1 MSKKDNKSSSK
12 KKNTQYDSS
21 SVRYYIPRGSSISK
35 ITGFIALLAFIIH
48 FIIEVIYRLIEK
60 ALVAI
65 ILFTARSIRNG
76 TFAICR
82 GIAGVGK
89 FIGHTFIDC
98 VHGFTR
104 NCNIIHDGFFACFL
118 SCDRFNERVGAA
130 WREKKSSAVPT
141 ALKLTRIGMYNNR
154 RRIASVMNVIIPIIA
169 IGIFAL
175 TVNYWTNKQ
184 YGLILTYNDEQ
195 IATIEYESE
204 FEQAST
210 MVSSRLVHSNT
221 AETLK
226 IVPKY
231 TLTTLDSGKFAKAHE
246 VSDIIISKSTD
257 SIVSAV
263 GYYADGV
270 LIGAMETEDELD
282 EIENEIK
289 SEELKRFTSKSSYSN
304 IKAVFAEKIDKV
316 AGLYP
321 TATVYDK
328 ELMGDI
334 MRKKQPINIYY
345 TAEEGDTLD
354 TVMAKTGL
362 SEKVLNRLNPDI
374 NFNEDLLANTKV
386 VTSSRMA
393 ELTLQVTA
401 DKQYMEDI
409 PYKTVTKY
417 DDTEHVDYLVVTR
430 DGVNGRQRCVDTL
443 TFENGKLV
451 NTKKKTRTV
460 TKKPISKVQIKG
472 TIEYLYGHAYGEL
485 IWPLPYTHNITS
497 YFEWRWGRMHRG
509 LDIADSG
516 CYGANIVAADGGVVE
531 VAEYVWD
538 YGNYIIIYHK
548 DGMRTLYGHC
558 SQLYVSAG
566 EEVYQGQVIAAVGET
581 GEAYGAH
588 LHFEVRIN
596 YGDNRVDP
604 LDYL

>member
-1 MSKKDNKSSSK
+1 MSKKSNGSK
-12 KKNTQYDSS
+12 KKDTHYDSS
-21 SVRYYIPRGSSISK
+21 SMRYYIPRGSYLSK
-35 ITGFIALLAFIIH
+35 VTGFIALLAFIIH

-60 ALVAI
+60 GLVKV
-65 ILFTARSIRNG
+65 ILFTAHSVKNG
-76 TFAICR
+76 AFALCR
-82 GIAGVGK
+82 GVARIGK
-89 FIGHTFIDC
+89 FIGSTFIDC

-130 WREKKSSAVPT
+130 WREKKSLAVPT
-141 ALKLTRIGMYNNR
+141 AIKLTKIGIYNNR

-184 YGLILTYNDEQ
+184 YGLILTYNNEQ

-210 MVSSRLVHSNT
+210 MVSSRLIHSN
-221 AETLK
+221 AVETLR

-231 TLTTLDSGKFAKAHE
+231 TLTALDDGKFVKAHE

-270 LIGAMETEDELD
+270 LIGAMETEDELN
-282 EIENEIK
+282 EVEKEIK
-289 SEELKRFTSKSSYSN
+289 AEELKKFTSKSSYSN
-304 IKAVFAEKIDKV
+304 IKAVFAQKIDKV

-328 ELMGDI
+328 KVMAEI
-334 MRKKQPINIYY
+334 MKKNQPINTYY
-345 TAEEGDTLD
+345 TTEEGDTLD
-354 TVMAKTGL
+354 VIISKTGVN
-362 SEKVLNRLNPDI
+362 EKVLNRLNPDI
-374 NFNEDLLANTKV
+374 NFNETLLGNTKV

-409 PYKTVTKY
+409 PYKTITKY
-417 DDTEHVDYLVVTR
+417 DDTEHVDYLVVTQN
-430 DGVNGRQRCVDTL
+430 GENGRQRCVDTL

-451 NTKKKTRTV
+451 NTKKKSRTV
-460 TKKPISKVQIKG
+460 TKKYTPKIQTKG

-509 LDIADSG
+509 LDIADAG
-516 CYGANIVAADGGVVE
+516 CYGADIVAADGGVVE

-538 YGNYIIIYHK
+538 YGNYVIIYHK

-558 SQLYVSAG
+558 SQLYVSPG